1 MFDQNRFGT
10 AVDNPVTC
18 CSSTHA
24 NILNCTTQTSV
35 FFKLFSVVLRE
46 LRFYF
51 RNFVIHILVFESVF
65 LAGQKLS
72 KFASKENDSLCRSDL
87 TG

>member
-1 MFDQNRFGT
+1 MFGT
-10 AVDNPVTC
+10 AEDNPVTVLN
-18 CSSTHA
+18 CSSTYA
-24 NILNCTTQTSV
+24 NVLNCTTQTSV
-35 FFKLFSVVLRE
+35 AVRK
-46 LRFYF
+46 LRFYLK
-51 RNFVIHILVFESVF
+51 NFVIKIFVFESVF

>member
-1 MFDQNRFGT
+1 M
-10 AVDNPVTC
+10 
-18 CSSTHA
+18 
-24 NILNCTTQTSV
+24 
-35 FFKLFSVVLRE
+35 
-46 LRFYF
+46 
-51 RNFVIHILVFESVF
+51 IHILVFESVF